1 MDRNELLLH
10 INRCEE
16 LHERRKQKRFIYTV
30 LFYAAVYMVIF
41 YWQEQFSISS
51 ISETLAALVVSV
63 IVSVVTCFFNA
74 LVFGQLDKVS
84 RDEQAAIDYLKKRLK
99 EKEQEDNYKKEML

>member
-10 INRCEE
+10 IKRCKE
-16 LHERRKQKRFIYTV
+16 LHERRKQKRFNYTV

-51 ISETLAALVVSV
+51 ILNVLAALVFSV
-63 IVSVVTCFFNA
+63 IISVITCLINA
-74 LVFGQLDKVS
+74 LVFGQLAKMS
-84 RDEQAAIDYLKKRLK
+84 RDEQAAIDYLEKRLR
-99 EKEQEDNYKKEML
+99 EKEQDDNNT